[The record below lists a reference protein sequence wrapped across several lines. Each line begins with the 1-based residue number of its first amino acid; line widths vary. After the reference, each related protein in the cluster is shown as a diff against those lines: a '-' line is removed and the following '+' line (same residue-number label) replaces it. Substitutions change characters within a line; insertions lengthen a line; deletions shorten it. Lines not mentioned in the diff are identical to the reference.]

1 MKNLLMQD
9 LSQFKK
15 KLNGTKNKNN
25 NLIYLARK
33 EKVPKNTIF

>member
-15 KLNGTKNKNN
+15 KLNGTKNN